1 MAGNRGPEVRSQKS
15 EDRSKDAPRPIHVRP
30 CLSVSPPIAAAGAC
44 VPRGLSAEGSGP
56 AAGFGRREAHV
67 RTRMHT
73 DGRDDTGRFRG
84 RNGAMSGQ
92 PNEEMTTYA
101 KERQEAQMQT
111 IHESMERALGR
122 SRTPLDQGRA
132 MGEYDPHDWI
142 RW

>member
-1 MAGNRGPEVRSQKS
+1 
-15 EDRSKDAPRPIHVRP
+15 
-30 CLSVSPPIAAAGAC
+30 
-44 VPRGLSAEGSGP
+44 
-56 AAGFGRREAHV
+56 
-67 RTRMHT
+67 
-73 DGRDDTGRFRG
+73 
-84 RNGAMSGQ
+84 MSDE
-92 PNEEMTTYA
+92 PDEEMTAHA